1 MSVTCA
7 HADNLSITDQTRF
20 ITPNQSITPTTIY
33 TPGKSQGIPIGSK
46 MLYLEDEEHRHS
58 INTILNKTHA
68 WKHIQRASPNFGFTN
83 SAFWFKFRIDNPS
96 NKPSDVYLELAIPF
110 LDKVELYQVNKGQ
123 VVAQHV
129 VGDTYPFEQRPISHQ
144 NFVLPYTLNKGSNE
158 FVMRIASAGTIE
170 APLIL
175 WDTESHA
182 KFSSD
187 DHLMQGIWAGVI
199 GIMVIYNLLLF
210 FSIREMSY
218 FYYVLFVFSYLL
230 FQISL
235 KGYGFAYLWPEA
247 LEWNSYAISVF
258 IGGCNIT
265 VLVLI
270 IEFLKLKETNPK
282 AYRIAQALAVVSSI
296 SFVLTFIISYSI
308 TIRLNSA
315 LALINC
321 TMSMLLGYIALFRG
335 HSDARYYCLA
345 WTTTFLG
352 IGTLGAVKFGLV
364 TANFFTNNA
373 GQIGVLFLVS
383 LLSLALANRINRE
396 KEMRILGQES
406 VLSSE
411 KRLRESQ
418 EQLLETQTTINAQLE
433 SKVRERTQSMQR
445 ALTELEQANNRL
457 ELASTTDS
465 LTTLFNRRHFE
476 SRLHIELKR
485 AERHRRELSVIL
497 CDLDRFKSI
506 NDNYGHK
513 TGDECLRHAAV
524 ILKNTITRSG
534 DIIARYGGE
543 EFIILLVDTSLN
555 EAEHV
560 ANTLCQEFSN
570 SAFESNGNII
580 EFTAS
585 FGVSSL
591 SQKSPKTADE
601 LVTRADIAMYEAK
614 NNGRNQVKLWNNPG
628 APTTPE

>member
-1 MSVTCA
+1 
-7 HADNLSITDQTRF
+7 
-20 ITPNQSITPTTIY
+20 
-33 TPGKSQGIPIGSK
+33 
-46 MLYLEDEEHRHS
+46 
-58 INTILNKTHA
+58 
-68 WKHIQRASPNFGFTN
+68 
-83 SAFWFKFRIDNPS
+83 
-96 NKPSDVYLELAIPF
+96 
-110 LDKVELYQVNKGQ
+110 
-123 VVAQHV
+123 
-129 VGDTYPFEQRPISHQ
+129 
-144 NFVLPYTLNKGSNE
+144 
-158 FVMRIASAGTIE
+158 
-170 APLIL
+170 
-175 WDTESHA
+175 
-182 KFSSD
+182 
-187 DHLMQGIWAGVI
+187 
-199 GIMVIYNLLLF
+199 
-210 FSIREMSY
+210 
-218 FYYVLFVFSYLL
+218 
-230 FQISL
+230 
-235 KGYGFAYLWPEA
+235 
-247 LEWNSYAISVF
+247 
-258 IGGCNIT
+258 
-265 VLVLI
+265 
-270 IEFLKLKETNPK
+270 
-282 AYRIAQALAVVSSI
+282 
-296 SFVLTFIISYSI
+296 
-308 TIRLNSA
+308 
-315 LALINC
+315 
-321 TMSMLLGYIALFRG
+321 
-335 HSDARYYCLA
+335 
-345 WTTTFLG
+345 
-352 IGTLGAVKFGLV
+352 
-364 TANFFTNNA
+364 
-373 GQIGVLFLVS
+373 
-383 LLSLALANRINRE
+383 
-396 KEMRILGQES
+396 
-406 VLSSE
+406 
-411 KRLRESQ
+411 
-418 EQLLETQTTINAQLE
+418 
-433 SKVRERTQSMQR
+433 
-445 ALTELEQANNRL
+445 NRL